1 MRVRQL
7 CALLATAASLW
18 VPCAHATNIL
28 PNGDFTSG
36 YADWSGQNMGI
47 AGAGAGPIGSGF
59 AATACVGNASVA
71 TEGAG
76 CYLDQ
81 TLTTVVGQTYT
92 VSCLV
97 AESSGPPSEFT
108 LWWGSTLVAD
118 VLNPANNSIENGLTD
133 PGSWIAYN
141 YTGLTAT
148 SDSTYFEINGRQNPG
163 TIYFTDFVVSSSN
176 AATAIP
182 EPGSISIALA
192 GILALAVLRRAGGSI
207 PVA

>member
-1 MRVRQL
+1 
-7 CALLATAASLW
+7 
-18 VPCAHATNIL
+18 
-28 PNGDFTSG
+28 
-36 YADWSGQNMGI
+36 
-47 AGAGAGPIGSGF
+47 
-59 AATACVGNASVA
+59 
-71 TEGAG
+71 
-76 CYLDQ
+76 
-81 TLTTVVGQTYT
+81 
-92 VSCLV
+92 
-97 AESSGPPSEFT
+97 
-108 LWWGSTLVAD
+108 
-118 VLNPANNSIENGLTD
+118 LTD